1 MFLLNARGFLKFH
14 TLFIVIVLLFTPFSV
29 TRFAN
34 VTGSV
39 LTAEKCLPYINCG
52 RHINLITGYA

>member
-29 TRFAN
+29 TRFAIHKICSDRRKMPA
-34 VTGSV
+34 V
-39 LTAEKCLPYINCG
+39 INCG